1 MMAGFTPLTGDIQ
14 MQGSQYFDPQALA
27 QLQADQ
33 MRLQQRQQLA
43 QSLMQGGYV
52 PNSGKAG
59 VLTSVLSSLAGGL
72 VQRQNNEKITDL
84 LKRQLEASGQAEKA
98 KHDQEMA
105 DEQRKFQ
112 QELQKIGYTEKAK
125 KDYAP
130 AQFQGGGTFDPSTGQ
145 WAGNQAYVAQEVGMK
160 GAEADAAARANARYR
175 EAPGAGESAALQR
188 KLALAKQMG
197 ATPEQLLHIVTGGA
211 GSSAPAGYRDD
222 GKGGLVPIPGGP
234 ADTTK
239 ERAVPADQAGKVAL
253 ADEYLQNFPGIEQ
266 SVKAGELTGV
276 LDNLTT
282 KAGYGHGGEIRRQIL
297 AGRDALQRTLTG
309 AGMPASEAAE
319 YAGRYLPTAAD
330 TAETLLSKQQQL
342 KTELQKF
349 SDVVRNKQTPEGMP
363 TQPDQS
369 AILAELKRR
378 GVM

>member
-1 MMAGFTPLTGDIQ
+1 MAGFTPLTGDIQ
-14 MQGSQYFDPQALA
+14 MQGSQFFDPQALA
-27 QLQADQ
+27 QLQTDQ

-84 LKRQLEASGQAEKA
+84 LKRQLEAAGQAETA
-98 KHDQEMA
+98 KRKQQVE
-105 DEQRKFQ
+105 DENRKLQ
-112 QELQKIGYTEKAK
+112 QEIIKAQQTEKAK
-125 KDYAP
+125 RDYAP
-130 AQFQGGGTFDPSTGQ
+130 SQFQAAGVFDPSTGTYTPS
-145 WAGNQAYVAQEVGMK
+145 AAAAQQEIGIK
-160 GAEADAAARANARYR
+160 GAEADASARATARYR
-175 EAPGAGESAALQR
+175 EAPGAGENAALMN
-188 KLALAKQMG
+188 KIALAQKMG
-197 ATPEQLLHIVTGGA
+197 ASQADIMRMVTGQK
-211 GSSAPAGYRDD
+211 GSEAPAGYQPD
-222 GKGGLVPIPGGP
+222 GKGGLAPIPGGP

-253 ADEYLQNFPGIEQ
+253 ADEYLQNFPGIAQ

-282 KAGYGHGGEIRRQIL
+282 KAGYGHGGEVRRQIL

-319 YAGRYLPTAAD
+319 YAGRYLPTAGD
-330 TAETLLSKQQQL
+330 TAETLMSKQEQL
-342 KTELQKF
+342 KTELKNF
-349 SDVVRNKQTPEGMP
+349 SDVVRNKQSTPEGMP
-363 TQPDQS
+363 AQPDQS
-369 AILAELKRR
+369 AIMAELKRR